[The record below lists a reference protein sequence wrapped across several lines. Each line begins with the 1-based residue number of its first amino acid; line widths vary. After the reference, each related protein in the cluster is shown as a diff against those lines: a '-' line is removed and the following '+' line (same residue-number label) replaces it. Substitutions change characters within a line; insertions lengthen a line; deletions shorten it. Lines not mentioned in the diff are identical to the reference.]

1 MPPQWVNRVLV
12 WWLDV
17 ERFLLDH
24 FNLPFGVSLIVVGRK
39 PAKS

>member
-1 MPPQWVNRVLV
+1 V
-12 WWLDV
+12 WLLDV

-39 PAKS
+39 PTNKRET